1 MLWGP
6 RTKAFGLL
14 ATGLLLGLTIGGA
27 MTVGVLVGQRSPALG
42 AAAGFNDVQHKATA
56 SHGTDSF
63 AIATGPIDDNVEGLF
78 TLDFLTGDLSCF
90 VINPRNMSVGGIFKT
105 NVASQLGAQKGKK
118 PNYLLATGTVNVSG
132 GARMAASICYVV
144 DANTG
149 TVAAFGF
156 PWTKAATTAGAPQ
169 VAPMQVIGTPWK
181 ARTVDLQQ

>member
-1 MLWGP
+1 MLRGP

-14 ATGLLLGLTIGGA
+14 AGGLLLGLTIGGA
-27 MTVGVLVGQRSPALG
+27 MTAGVWLGQRSPAL
-42 AAAGFNDVQHKATA
+42 AAVGLNDVQLKAMA

-105 NVASQLGAQKGKK
+105 NVANHLGVERGKK
-118 PNYLLATGTVNVSG
+118 PNYLLATGTMNVSG

-149 TVAAFGF
+149 AVAAFGF
-156 PWTKAATTAGAPQ
+156 PWAKAMTTTGAPQ
-169 VAPMQVIGTPWK
+169 AAEMTVIGKWK
-181 ARTVDLQQ
+181 ARSVDLRQ